1 MATKRAGR
9 ALGAALLIL
18 ATVGGCRSTSE
29 DRVRELEAQRAD
41 LESRNKRLSMDVAR
55 SQQDKI
61 RDDADLERERA
72 KNEMLSEALIERPT
86 QHTLAPAPRIDT
98 EALRP
103 QLERKGVR
111 VEDRAD
117 GSAAIVLA
125 SDAVRFSAGKADI
138 TAKGETTLRRVAMV
152 LMETEGIDSIRV
164 EGHTDSDPIRRS
176 GFKSNEHLSLE
187 RARKVRMY
195 LVKLGLA
202 EDQLDVKGYGAQR
215 PIAPNDS
222 KTNKALN
229 RRVEIVLTS
238 AR

>member
-1 MATKRAGR
+1 MATKQAGP

-41 LESRNKRLSMDVAR
+41 LESRNKRLTMDVAR
-55 SQQDKI
+55 GQQNKI
-61 RDDADLERERA
+61 RDEADLERERA
-72 KNEMLSEALIERPT
+72 KNEMLSEALIQRPSEST
-86 QHTLAPAPRIDT
+86 PAPRIDT

-103 QLERKGVR
+103 QLERQGVR
-111 VEDRAD
+111 VVSRAD

-138 TAKGETTLRRVAMV
+138 TSQGETTLRRVATV

-195 LVKLGLA
+195 LVKLGFS
-202 EDQLDVKGYGAQR
+202 EERLDVKGYGAQR
-215 PIAPNDS
+215 PVAPNDS
-222 KTNKALN
+222 KKNKALN
-229 RRVEIVLTS
+229 RRVEIVLTA

>member
-9 ALGAALLIL
+9 ALGATLLIL

-41 LESRNKRLSMDVAR
+41 LESRNKRLTVDVAR
-55 SQQDKI
+55 GQHDKI
-61 RDDADLERERA
+61 RDEADLERERA
-72 KNEMLSEALIERPT
+72 KNEMLSEALIQRPSES
-86 QHTLAPAPRIDT
+86 APASGIDT

-103 QLERKGVR
+103 QLERQGVR
-111 VEDRAD
+111 VVSRAD

-138 TAKGETTLRRVAMV
+138 TAQGETTLRRVASV
-152 LMETEGIDSIRV
+152 LMETEGIDGIRV

-195 LVKLGLA
+195 LVKLGFS

-215 PIAPNDS
+215 PVVPNDS
-222 KTNKALN
+222 KKNKALN
-229 RRVEIVLTS
+229 RRVEIVLTA